1 MDIGEVTQIATLL
14 VSVLAIIWHQQRST
28 KELRRELR
36 GDNQALRQEFR
47 EENRALRRELRR
59 EFRRENKKLRRDFE
73 RAHGELR
80 AANGELRADHGE
92 LRRAFQKMAEAVADN
107 GRKLARIEGF
117 LGIGMPAPA
126 AARAPGADWAP
137 PQDAPDPSPDRPP
150 ETVPEADDRD

>member
-28 KELRRELR
+28 KELRRE
-36 GDNQALRQEFR
+36 FR
-47 EENRALRRELRR
+47 EDNRALRGEFRRENKKLRR
-59 EFRRENKKLRRDFE
+59 DLRGEFRRENKKLRRDFE
-73 RAHGELR
+73 RTH
-80 AANGELRADHGE
+80 GELRADHGE

-126 AARAPGADWAP
+126 AAGAPGADLAP
-137 PQDAPDPSPDRPP
+137 PQDPPDPPP
-150 ETVPEADDRD
+150 ETVPEAGDRD